1 MSATREPLK
10 SSRTIT
16 AKWRVAVRRM
26 ARVQGGAVVA
36 WKGAQEAAA
45 TMAAVAVTA
54 AGKVCENECRRF
66 ASPAP
71 AYALIMFNMQLAC
84 RVPCLL
90 TIPQEVFFQLLS
102 ANKISLSFCL
112 YQMIHVFTLT
122 IQRNTVLIY
131 CI

>member
-1 MSATREPLK
+1 MTASRLRRHSAAITMAATAVVIITVAATREPLK

-26 ARVQGGAVVA
+26 AMVQGAVAV

-45 TMAAVAVTA
+45 TMA

-71 AYALIMFNMQLAC
+71 AYAHN
-84 RVPCLL
+84 V
-90 TIPQEVFFQLLS
+90 
-102 ANKISLSFCL
+102 
-112 YQMIHVFTLT
+112 
-122 IQRNTVLIY
+122 
-131 CI
+131 